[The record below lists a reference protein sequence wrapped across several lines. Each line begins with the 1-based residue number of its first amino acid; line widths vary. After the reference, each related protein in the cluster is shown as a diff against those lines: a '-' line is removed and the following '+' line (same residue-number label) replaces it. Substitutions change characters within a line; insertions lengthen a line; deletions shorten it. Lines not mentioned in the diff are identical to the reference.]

1 MEMACYEYTPNGWRN
16 CNADLNIRGIT
27 NKGNT
32 INGSPTN
39 GAVPRVY
46 AYTSSGYKQIYPASE
61 IPSGKITYTARK
73 LNMYKYHSI
82 PKSSCQGPGTSSR
95 PKRGQ
100 GDSWGWSG
108 DNKAAQGFYEQD
120 YINSGHQDMRYVH
133 FEHFGWLDLGSYARS
148 KLPNANKVTGIRF
161 LSFTMDR
168 RSETGFWGSPLMIS
182 FGLNNV
188 DECGNYPSGE
198 RAQNPFNNKVEGK
211 VDIGTVSRGPGSKTL
226 TVDLNSARGKQ
237 VANMFMKWMKGES
250 KSIIMIND
258 ETCHQRDQVT
268 SVCCSRHYTRI
279 NSFSMTIDYVTEG

>member
-1 MEMACYEYTPNGWRN
+1 MEKGCYVYTPKGWRN

-32 INGSPTN
+32 VNGTPTN
-39 GAVPRVY
+39 GAVPRVF
-46 AYTSSGYKQIYPASE
+46 AYTESGNKQIYPATD
-61 IPSGKITYTARK
+61 IPSGKITYNARK
-73 LNMYKYHSI
+73 LNTYKYHSI
-82 PKSSCQGPGTSSR
+82 PKSSCHAPGTGSR

-108 DNKAAQGFYEQD
+108 DGRAAQGFYEQD

-148 KLPNANKVTGIRF
+148 KLPNASKVKDIRY
-161 LSFTMDR
+161 LSFTMYR
-168 RSETGFWGSPLMIS
+168 RAETGFWGSPLMIS

-188 DECGNYPSGE
+188 DECGNYGQGNKS
-198 RAQNPFNNKVEGK
+198 QNPFLNKVSGK

-226 TVDLNSARGKQ
+226 TVDLSSPSGRK
-237 VANMFMKWMKGES
+237 VADMFMRWMKGEA

-268 SVCCSRHYTRI
+268 SVCCSKYYTRI
-279 NSFSMTIDYVTEG
+279 NSFSMTIDYTIEG